1 VPPPSKTR
9 DPAAILRTRKAN
21 LIHGP
26 YPKGLEIVMTIAR
39 VRLLQSAALAMF
51 LATTACG
58 GGGGVASTPTPTPAP
73 APSPTPV
80 PTPTPTPAPTP
91 TPTPSSF
98 DTSEYRATVGAV
110 SANALVAYNNGGTG
124 SGIKVGVIDSG
135 LDIASDQFTGRVDPA
150 SANVA
155 GGTTYDDQDGHGTA
169 VSFTIAG
176 VRNGTGTQG
185 IAFDATIIMAR
196 ADTPGTC
203 ANTTGPDAGC
213 SFDDVNI
220 AKGID
225 LAVNAGARVIN
236 MSLGGDPP
244 SAALIAAVGRA
255 TARGVIIVVSAGNDG
270 AATPDPFGAGIVNS
284 ASARNLVIIAGS
296 VGANNSRTQGADTIS
311 TFSDRA
317 GTGPENQF
325 FLTAVGENVRAPC
338 DNTSVCLW
346 SGTSFS
352 APQIAGAAALLA
364 QAFPTLTGTQIVQ
377 ILLTSARDAGT
388 TGTDSIYG
396 RGVLDLT
403 KAFSPLG
410 STSTATGAP
419 VSDTLN
425 GTLSAPMGDA
435 RTGTLGAII
444 LDGFDRAF
452 ALDFARTINRTGPQ
466 RTLAGVLT
474 GKTRTKALD
483 RGAMSIAVTV
493 APFRGGGAVLTG
505 LNLSPADAEQ
515 SRAVAGSIV
524 SRLGSKSSIAIGFAE
539 GGQGLT
545 ARLAGQDAPAFLVAR
560 DPLTNLGFDSRTGS
574 SIAVRE
580 QVGRWGV
587 TGSVESGAA
596 LVRGDQEALPGVAY
610 RYRPFSY
617 SRVGMTVDR
626 RFGPLGLWLGAS
638 RLAESDTLLG
648 AKFSAGLGAPRAT
661 SWFLDATARLDAGN
675 GWSIGGAWRQGWTI
689 ADLRY
694 GLDGGGTI
702 MTNAFD
708 ADVTK
713 LGVFGKTDRAG
724 LRIAQ
729 PLRVSDGGLNL
740 NLPTAWSYVGTVG
753 VSDYTR
759 QYFNLAPTGR
769 EVDVEFAYGWTL
781 WGGRVESNFFYR
793 RDPGNFAALP
803 DDYGMALRYGVKF

>member
-1 VPPPSKTR
+1 MNGPSG
-9 DPAAILRTRKAN
+9 DWD
-21 LIHGP
+21 
-26 YPKGLEIVMTIAR
+26 IVMTMAR
-39 VRLLQSAALAMF
+39 VRLVQSAALAGF
-51 LATTACG
+51 LATTACGG

-73 APSPTPV
+73 TPTPTPV
-80 PTPTPTPAPTP
+80 PTQTPTP
-91 TPTPSSF
+91 TPTQSGF

-124 SGIKVGVIDSG
+124 RGIKVGVIDSG
-135 LDIASDQFTGRVDPA
+135 LDLTSDQFTGRVDAA

-155 GGTTYDDQDGHGTA
+155 GGSTYDDQDGHGTA
-169 VSFTIAG
+169 VAFTIAG

-185 IAFDATIIMAR
+185 MAFDATVIIAR

-213 SFDDVNI
+213 SFDDANI

-225 LAVNAGARVIN
+225 LAINAGARVIN
-236 MSLGGDPP
+236 MSLGGEAP

-255 TARGVIIVVSAGNDG
+255 TAKGVIIVISAGNDG
-270 AATPDPFGAGIVNS
+270 TDAVKGKTPDPFGAGIVDS
-284 ASARNLVIIAGS
+284 ANARNLVILAGS
-296 VGANNSRTQGADTIS
+296 VGANNNRTPGADAIS
-311 TFSDRA
+311 DFSNRA
-317 GTGPENQF
+317 GSGPEAQF
-325 FLTAVGENVRAPC
+325 YLAAVGESVRAPC
-338 DNTSVCLW
+338 NDTQVCLW

-364 QAFPTLTGTQIVQ
+364 QAFPTLSGAQIVQ
-377 ILLTSARDAGT
+377 ILLTSARDAGA
-388 TGTDSIYG
+388 TGTDAVYG

-410 STSTATGAP
+410 STSTVTGAP
-419 VSDTLN
+419 VSDSLN

-435 RTGTLGAII
+435 RIGTLGAVI

-452 ALDFARTINRTGPQ
+452 ALDFARTINRAGPQ
-466 RTLAGVLT
+466 RTFAGVLT
-474 GKTRTKALD
+474 GKTQTRAFD
-483 RGAMSIAVTV
+483 RGATSVAMTIAPIRNT
-493 APFRGGGAVLTG
+493 GAVLTG
-505 LNLSPADAEQ
+505 LNLSQADAEQ

-524 SRLGSKSSIAIGFAE
+524 QRLGSKSSFAIGFAE

-545 ARLAGQDAPAFLVAR
+545 ARLTGQNAPAFLVAR
-560 DPLTNLGFDSRTGS
+560 DPLNNLGFDSRTGNA
-574 SIAVRE
+574 IAVRE
-580 QVGRWGV
+580 QFGRWGI
-587 TGSVESGAA
+587 TGSVERGAA

-610 RYRPFSY
+610 RYRPYDY

-626 RFGPLGLWLGAS
+626 RFGPLGLWVGAS

-661 SWFLDATARLDAGN
+661 SYFLDATARLDAGS
-675 GWSIGGAWRQGWTI
+675 GWSFGGAWRQGWTI
-689 ADLRY
+689 ARLRY
-694 GLDGGGTI
+694 GLDGGGTVK
-702 MTNAFD
+702 TSAFD

-724 LRIAQ
+724 FRIAQ

-740 NLPTAWSYVGTVG
+740 NLPTGWSYVGTVG

-769 EVDVEFAYGWTL
+769 ELDMEFAYGWTL
-781 WGGRVESNFFYR
+781 WRGTVESNFFYR
-793 RDPGNFAALP
+793 RDPGNFASLP
-803 DDYGMALRYGVKF
+803 YDYGLALRYGVKF

>member
-1 VPPPSKTR
+1 MLR
-9 DPAAILRTRKAN
+9 AIGGEEFTMA
-21 LIHGP
+21 
-26 YPKGLEIVMTIAR
+26 IVR
-39 VRLLQSAALAMF
+39 VRLWQSAALATF

-58 GGGGVASTPTPTPAP
+58 GGGGVGSTPTPTPAP
-73 APSPTPV
+73 APTPTPTPTPV
-80 PTPTPTPAPTP
+80 PTPTPTP

-110 SANALVAYNNGGTG
+110 SANALTAYNNGGTG
-124 SGIKVGVIDSG
+124 QGIKVGVVDSG
-135 LDIASDQFTGRVDPA
+135 LDTASDQFVGRVDPA

-155 GGTTYDDQDGHGTA
+155 GGTTYDDEDGHGTA
-169 VSFTIAG
+169 VAFTIAG
-176 VRNGTGTQG
+176 VRNGAGTQG
-185 IAFDATIIMAR
+185 IAFDATIIAAR
-196 ADTPGTC
+196 ADTPGSC
-203 ANTTGPDAGC
+203 ANTTGPDSGC
-213 SFDDVNI
+213 SFDDANI

-225 LAVNAGARVIN
+225 LAANNGARIIN
-236 MSLGGDPP
+236 LSLGGDAP
-244 SAALIAAVGRA
+244 SSALIAAIGRA
-255 TARGVIIVVSAGNDG
+255 TAKGVIIIVAAGNDG
-270 AATPDPFGAGIVNS
+270 KTTPDPFGAGIVNS
-284 ASARNLVIIAGS
+284 ASSRNLVIIAGS
-296 VGANNSRTQGADTIS
+296 VGPNNSRTAGGDTIS

-317 GTGPENQF
+317 GSGPEAQF
-325 FLTAVGENVRAPC
+325 FLNAVGESVRAPC
-338 DNTSVCLW
+338 NNTDVCLW

-364 QAFPTLTGTQIVQ
+364 QAFPTLTGAQIVQ
-377 ILLTSARDAGT
+377 ILLTSARDAGA
-388 TGTDSIYG
+388 TGADPIYG

-403 KAFSPLG
+403 KAFGPLG
-410 STSTATGAP
+410 SMTTTTGAA

-435 RTGTLGAII
+435 RIGTLGAVI

-452 ALDFARTINRTGPQ
+452 ALDLARTISRTGPQ

-474 GKTRTKALD
+474 GKTQTRAFD
-483 RGAMSIAVTV
+483 RGATSVAVTI
-493 APFRGGGAVLTG
+493 APFRDGGAVMTG
-505 LNLSPADAEQ
+505 LNLSRADAER
-515 SRAVAGSIV
+515 SRAISGSIV
-524 SRLGSKSSIAIGFAE
+524 QRLGSKASFAIGFAE

-545 ARLAGQDAPAFLVAR
+545 ARLSGQNMPAFLVAR
-560 DPLTNLGFDSRTGS
+560 DPLTNLGFDSRTGN
-574 SIAVRE
+574 SIAMRE
-580 QVGRWGV
+580 QLGRWGI

-610 RYRPFSY
+610 RYRPFNY

-626 RFGPLGLWLGAS
+626 RFGLLGLWVGAS

-661 SWFLDATARLDAGN
+661 SWFLDASARFDAGS

-702 MTNAFD
+702 RTSAFN

-713 LGVFGKTDRAG
+713 LGVFGKSDRAG

-729 PLRVSDGGLNL
+729 PLRVSDGGLSL
-740 NLPTAWSYVGTVG
+740 NLPTGWSYVGTVG

-769 EVDVEFAYGWTL
+769 ELDVEFAYGWSL
-781 WGGRVESNFFYR
+781 WRGSVESNFFYR
-793 RDPGNFAALP
+793 RDPGNFAVLP
-803 DDYGMALRYGVKF
+803 DDYGLALRYGVKF

>member
-1 VPPPSKTR
+1 MK
-9 DPAAILRTRKAN
+9 
-21 LIHGP
+21 
-26 YPKGLEIVMTIAR
+26 IAR
-39 VRLLQSAALAMF
+39 RGLLQSAALATC

-73 APSPTPV
+73 APT
-80 PTPTPTPAPTP
+80 PTPTPVPAPTP
-91 TPTPSSF
+91 TPTPTSF

-110 SANALVAYNNGGTG
+110 SANALTAYNNGATG
-124 SGIKVGVIDSG
+124 QGIKVGVVDSG
-135 LDIASDQFTGRVDPA
+135 LDVASDQFVGRVDPA

-176 VRNGTGTQG
+176 VRNGAGTQG
-185 IAFDATIIMAR
+185 IAFNATIIMAR

-203 ANTTGPDAGC
+203 ANTTGPDSGC

-225 LAVNAGARVIN
+225 LATNAGARVIN

-244 SAALIAAVGRA
+244 SATLIAAVGRA
-255 TARGVIIVVSAGNDG
+255 TAKGVVIIVSAGNDG
-270 AATPDPFGAGIVNS
+270 KAIPDSFGAGIVNGGT
-284 ASARNLVIIAGS
+284 ARNQVIIAGS
-296 VGANNSRTQGADTIS
+296 VGTNNSRTPGADTIS
-311 TFSDRA
+311 SFSDRA
-317 GTGPENQF
+317 GTGPESQF
-325 FLTAVGENVRAPC
+325 FLAAVGEDVRAPC
-338 DNTSVCLW
+338 NDTQVCLW

-364 QAFPTLTGTQIVQ
+364 QAFPTLSGAQIVQ
-377 ILLTSARDAGT
+377 ILLTSARDAGAA
-388 TGTDSIYG
+388 GTDAIYG

-410 STSTATGAP
+410 TTTTTSGAVVSTI
-419 VSDTLN
+419 LN

-435 RTGTLGAII
+435 RTGTLGAVI

-452 ALDFARTINRTGPQ
+452 ALDLARTINRTGPQ
-466 RTLAGVLT
+466 RTLVGVLT
-474 GKTRTKALD
+474 GKTRTRAFD
-483 RGAMSIAVTV
+483 TGATSVAMTIA
-493 APFRGGGAVLTG
+493 PLRGGAAVLTG
-505 LNLSPADAEQ
+505 LNLSQADAEQ

-524 SRLGSKSSIAIGFAE
+524 QRLGNRSSFAIGFAE

-545 ARLAGQDAPAFLVAR
+545 ARLAGQAAPAFLVAR
-560 DPLTNLGFDSRTGS
+560 DPLSSLGFDSRTGS
-574 SIAVRE
+574 SIAMR
-580 QVGRWGV
+580 QQIGRWGL

-610 RYRPFSY
+610 RYRPYNY
-617 SRVGMTVDR
+617 SRVGLTLDR
-626 RFGPLGLWLGAS
+626 RVGPLGLWIGAS

-648 AKFSAGLGAPRAT
+648 AKLGAGLGAPRAA
-661 SWFLDATARLDAGN
+661 SWFLDATARFDAGS

-694 GLDGGGTI
+694 GLEGGGTVR
-702 MTNAFD
+702 TNAFD
-708 ADVTK
+708 ADLSK
-713 LGVFGKTDRAG
+713 LGIFGKTDRAG

-729 PLRVSDGGLNL
+729 PLRVADGGLSL

-769 EVDVEFAYGWTL
+769 ELDVEFAYGWSL
-781 WGGRVESNFFYR
+781 WGGSVESNLFYR
-793 RDPGNFAALP
+793 RDPGNFATLP
-803 DDYGMALRYGVKF
+803 DDYGMALRYGVRF

>member
-1 VPPPSKTR
+1 MS
-9 DPAAILRTRKAN
+9 
-21 LIHGP
+21 
-26 YPKGLEIVMTIAR
+26 IVR
-39 VRLLQSAALAMF
+39 VRLWQSAALAGF

-73 APSPTPV
+73 V
-80 PTPTPTPAPTP
+80 PTPTPTPVPAPTPTPTP

-110 SANALVAYNNGGTG
+110 SANALVAYNAGGTG
-124 SGIKVGVIDSG
+124 QGIKVGVVDSG
-135 LDIASDQFTGRVDPA
+135 LDLASDQFTGRVDPA

-169 VSFTIAG
+169 VAFTIAG
-176 VRNGTGTQG
+176 VRNGAGTQG
-185 IAFDATIIMAR
+185 IAFDATIIAAR

-203 ANTTGPDAGC
+203 ANTTGPDSGC

-220 AKGID
+220 ARGID
-225 LAVNAGARVIN
+225 LAANAGARVIN

-255 TARGVIIVVSAGNDG
+255 TAKGVIIIVSAGNDG
-270 AATPDPFGAGIVNS
+270 SATPDPFGAGIVNS
-284 ASARNLVIIAGS
+284 GSARNLVIIAGS
-296 VGANNSRTQGADTIS
+296 VGPNNSRTVGGDAIS
-311 TFSDRA
+311 DFSDRA
-317 GTGPENQF
+317 GTGPEEQF
-325 FLTAVGENVRAPC
+325 YLAAVGENVRAPC
-338 DNTSVCLW
+338 NDTQVCLW

-364 QAFPTLTGTQIVQ
+364 QAFPTLTGAQIVQ
-377 ILLTSARDAGT
+377 ILLTSARDAGAV
-388 TGTDSIYG
+388 GTDSVYG

-403 KAFSPLG
+403 KAFGPLG
-410 STSTATGAP
+410 SMSTTTGAP
-419 VSDTLN
+419 VSASLN

-435 RTGTLGAII
+435 RTGTLGAVI

-452 ALDFARTINRTGPQ
+452 ALDLARTINRTGPQ

-474 GKTRTKALD
+474 GKTQTRAFD
-483 RGAMSIAVTV
+483 RGATSVAVTI
-493 APFRGGGAVLTG
+493 APFRDGAAVLTG
-505 LNLSPADAEQ
+505 LNLSQADAEQ
-515 SRAVAGSIV
+515 SRAISGSIV
-524 SRLGSKSSIAIGFAE
+524 QRLGSKASFAIGFAE

-545 ARLAGQDAPAFLVAR
+545 ARLTGQNAPAFLVAR
-560 DPLTNLGFDSRTGS
+560 DPLTNLGFDSRAGS
-574 SIAVRE
+574 SVAVRE
-580 QVGRWGV
+580 QLGRWGV
-587 TGSVESGAA
+587 TGAVESGAA

-610 RYRPFSY
+610 RYRPYGY

-626 RFGPLGLWLGAS
+626 RFGPLGLWVGAS

-648 AKFSAGLGAPRAT
+648 ATFSAGLGAPRAT
-661 SWFLDATARLDAGN
+661 SYFLDATARFDAGS

-694 GLDGGGTI
+694 GLDGGGTVK
-702 MTNAFD
+702 TNAFD
-708 ADVTK
+708 ADITK

-724 LRIAQ
+724 FRIAQ
-729 PLRVSDGGLNL
+729 PLRVSDGGLSL
-740 NLPTAWSYVGTVG
+740 NLPTGWNYVGTVG

-769 EVDVEFAYGWTL
+769 ELDVEFAYGWSL
-781 WGGRVESNFFYR
+781 RRGNVESNFFYR
-793 RDPGNFAALP
+793 RDPGNFATLP
-803 DDYGMALRYGVKF
+803 DDYGLALRYGVKF